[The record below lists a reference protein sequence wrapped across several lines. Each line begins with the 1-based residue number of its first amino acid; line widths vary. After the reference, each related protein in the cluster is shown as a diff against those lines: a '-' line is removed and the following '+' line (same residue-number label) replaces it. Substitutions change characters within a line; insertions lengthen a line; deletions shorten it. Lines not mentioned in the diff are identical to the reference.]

1 MDECLTFGKC
11 VFWPENKF
19 RWQWPIFHGPV
30 ILLLLFFALKN
41 ILVLLA
47 KLNSGEL
54 RCPPTAL
61 ILPLIEIHTEDVLS
75 LTNLIGATTWQ
86 NQQNECA
93 PSEDSDQP
101 RHPPSLIKVFAVC
114 LMGSKGP
121 KISSCGQRRLWSDW
135 ADDQADLNLRWAHSH
150 FVGFVMSRLI
160 FFLSFFFVMILFLNS
175 TLCFASALEQNWATA
190 CQNQNDL
197 CTYQRLRSAWAS
209 HPVWSEF
216 SLSAWRNLKFLV
228 SCLSAQWRLIR
239 LGWLIRVFVGPTCHF
254 VGFVVLRLRCML

>member
-1 MDECLTFGKC
+1 M
-11 VFWPENKF
+11 
-19 RWQWPIFHGPV
+19 IF
-30 ILLLLFFALKN
+30 LFFFFALKN
-41 ILVLLA
+41 ILVILA

-75 LTNLIGATTWQ
+75 LTNLIWATTWQ

-101 RHPPSLIKVFAVC
+101 GHPPSLIKVFTVC
-114 LMGSKGP
+114 LMGSQGP
-121 KISSCGQRRLWSDW
+121 KVSSW
-135 ADDQADLNLRWAHSH
+135 ADAQADLNLRWAHSH

-160 FFLSFFFVMILFLNS
+160 LSFFFVMILFLNS
-175 TLCFASALEQNWATA
+175 TLCFASALEQNWPTA
-190 CQNQNDL
+190 WQNQNDL
-197 CTYQRLRSAWAS
+197 CTHQRLRSAWAS
-209 HPVWSEF
+209 RPVWSEF
-216 SLSAWRNLKFLV
+216 SLSVWRNLKFLA

-239 LGWLIRVFVGPTCHF
+239 LGWLIRVFARPSCHF